1 MDPKKDYYKI
11 LGVNENASNDEIKK
25 AYRKLAKQYH
35 PDIRGGDKNA
45 ENRFKDI
52 SEAYAI
58 LKDAQ
63 KRKQYDMMR
72 KNPFASG
79 QGGFNYRDFGQGGGF
94 RVNFGSGGGGY
105 GSLDDLLGSF
115 FGFGGRRGS
124 TRSGFGEDFQDYGQR
139 AYRKGADFDSSITIP
154 FELAALGGE
163 TLVQTPTGKHIKIK
177 IASGTE
183 EGKKIKL
190 TGQGSPAP
198 RGGEPG
204 DLYIT
209 IRISAH
215 PKFERKGYDI
225 YSDEEI
231 SFAQAMF
238 GTEIE
243 VKTINHQTVKLKIPA
258 GTDSGKILRL
268 KNLGIQSAKGR
279 GNHYVRILI
288 KSPKNLSGKLKKQ
301 FEEWAKTA
309 GMEF

>member
-58 LKDAQ
+58 LKDPQ

-79 QGGFNYRDFGQGGGF
+79 QGGFNYGDFGNRGGF
-94 RVNFGSGGGGY
+94 RVNFGGGGDNFG
-105 GSLDDLLGSF
+105 GLDDLLGSF
-115 FGFGGRRGS
+115 FGFGSRRGS
-124 TRSGFGEDFQDYGQR
+124 SRTGFREDFQDFGQR
-139 AYRKGADFDSSITIP
+139 AYRKGADFESSITIP

-177 IASGTE
+177 IASGTD

-209 IRISAH
+209 ISISAH
-215 PKFERKGYDI
+215 PRFERKGNDI

-238 GTEIE
+238 GTELE

-258 GTDSGKILRL
+258 GTDSGKIFRL

-279 GNHYVRILI
+279 GSHYVRVLI
-288 KSPKNLSGKLKKQ
+288 KSPKNLSSKLKKQ

-309 GMEF
+309 GIEF